1 MLTASA
7 STWTVE
13 PFRMATPEEYSRV
26 RDLFVRVGFEEDPLF
41 ARFGITSIREL
52 LLSNDQG
59 VFRDNIEIT
68 DALSLLVKLFL
79 RGERVPWSVVRSVL
93 NAADLAAIEALGVLH
108 SPSASSELC
117 TSTIAIY
124 PLSELFIASD
134 RLARYDA
141 TTEKPPTDVVYSPIT
156 PQTISFLRLMPRDRC
171 DSLLDLCTG
180 TGVLALVAAS
190 DFARRATATDVSERA
205 VRFATFNAALNNL
218 TNVQALQ
225 GSVYEPIGK
234 AEFDMIVAHPP
245 YVPAFETK
253 YVWRDGGEDGEQ
265 ITRAIIAG
273 LLEHLRPGGQF
284 FCSCMLTDRKDAPLE
299 NRLRAMLGAAS
310 DEFDIVVAQE
320 KTVQPLQFCAEQA
333 RSGHAPFDGL
343 ARWNETIKRLGI
355 EQMVVVA
362 LLLQRRNSD
371 REVITTRRA
380 LSPLT
385 SAADLQWLVR
395 WLLTTNGWGIEEYRR
410 LLASRP
416 RVLPRTELQS
426 RSRVHEGQWSVEECT
441 LVTLAPFA
449 VQATCPNWYA
459 TLLQFCDGR
468 MTARE
473 HLQYL
478 RDTHAVPD
486 AASEDAFAMMI
497 RQLVD
502 AGLVEIDEFRL
513 PDATSMRETAGTM
526 ERTTGSGPV
535 ERAD

>member
-1 MLTASA
+1 M
-7 STWTVE
+7 
-13 PFRMATPEEYSRV
+13 
-26 RDLFVRVGFEEDPLF
+26 
-41 ARFGITSIREL
+41 
-52 LLSNDQG
+52 
-59 VFRDNIEIT
+59 
-68 DALSLLVKLFL
+68 
-79 RGERVPWSVVRSVL
+79 
-93 NAADLAAIEALGVLH
+93 LH

-134 RLARYDA
+134 RLDGYDA

-190 DFARRATATDVSERA
+190 EFARRATATDVSERA

-253 YVWRDGGEDGEQ
+253 YVGRDGGEDGEQ

-273 LLEHLRPGGQF
+273 LVEHLRPGGQF

-320 KTVQPLQFCAEQA
+320 KTVQPLQFFAEQA

-416 RVLPRTELQS
+416 RCYRVRSCSRAHGCTRGSGLS
-426 RSRVHEGQWSVEECT
+426 RSVHW
-441 LVTLAPFA
+441 
-449 VQATCPNWYA
+449 
-459 TLLQFCDGR
+459 
-468 MTARE
+468 
-473 HLQYL
+473 
-478 RDTHAVPD
+478 
-486 AASEDAFAMMI
+486 
-497 RQLVD
+497 
-502 AGLVEIDEFRL
+502 
-513 PDATSMRETAGTM
+513 
-526 ERTTGSGPV
+526 
-535 ERAD
+535 